1 MRTRVLTYSQSYS
14 SMCALSRIRYDPFG
28 LISAWTFFER
38 LIKQSSE
45 PLTVH
50 QCPLNFLLVRHDE
63 RTVLENSLIE
73 RLPSDLSQKK
83 NQEWSSMKTVYIPKQ
98 TKYRWLQLLVA
109 HQSRRSR

>member
-1 MRTRVLTYSQSYS
+1 
-14 SMCALSRIRYDPFG
+14 MCALSRIRYDPFG

-45 PLTVH
+45 LLTVH

-73 RLPSDLSQKK
+73 RLPSDLPQKIR
-83 NQEWSSMKTVYIPKQ
+83 NRP
-98 TKYRWLQLLVA
+98 L
-109 HQSRRSR
+109 

>member
-14 SMCALSRIRYDPFG
+14 STCALSRIRYDPFG
-28 LISAWTFFER
+28 LISARTFFEH

-50 QCPLNFLLVRHDE
+50 QCPLDFLLVRHDE

-73 RLPSDLSQKK
+73 RLPSDLFPKK
-83 NQEWSSMKTVYIPKQ
+83 KTQE
-98 TKYRWLQLLVA
+98 
-109 HQSRRSR
+109 